1 MHNPLTS
8 ASNRILRL
16 VCPEILQNLQ
26 STSMVFLLAVSF
38 IPVTPWGRYDGNW
51 PYKGRRG
58 SRNAWSSCGRWGDLM
73 SWQLSSIVA
82 H

>member
-1 MHNPLTS
+1 MHNPLIS

-51 PYKGRRG
+51 PYIAVGRG
-58 SRNAWSSCGRWGDLM
+58 MHGAAVGDGET
-73 SWQLSSIVA
+73 
-82 H
+82 